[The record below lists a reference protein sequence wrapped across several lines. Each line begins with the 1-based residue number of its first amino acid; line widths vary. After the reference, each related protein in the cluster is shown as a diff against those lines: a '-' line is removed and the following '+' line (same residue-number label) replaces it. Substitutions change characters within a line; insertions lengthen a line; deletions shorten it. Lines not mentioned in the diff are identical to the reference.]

1 MANVWYPFHYYYVR
15 FQLLGN
21 PKLSQSARRSRLFEK
36 LSSARHNAKLRKIAW
51 LSSLP
56 LFHRLFEMLK
66 DTIVGLPDSDRDSKR
81 LELAALILQGVD
93 AKRDNRT

>member
-15 FQLLGN
+15 FQLRGN
-21 PKLSQSARRSRLFEK
+21 PKLSQSTRRSRLFEK
-36 LSSARHNAKLRKIAW
+36 LPLERHHAKLREIAS

-56 LFHRLFEMLK
+56 LFHRYFEMLK
-66 DTIVGLPDSDRDSKR
+66 DTIAGLPDRDRDLKR
-81 LELAALILQGVD
+81 QELTALILQGVD